1 MLIPS
6 KHEKLDRNIL
16 VIGSDILSLLKRK
29 NYNVE
34 TLFQDIKRLK
44 SISLDQYYNTI
55 TFLWLS
61 DLIDLKQYQLI
72 VKKY

>member
-6 KHEKLDRNIL
+6 KHEKLDRSIL
-16 VIGSDILSLLKRK
+16 VVGSDILSLLKHRS
-29 NYNVE
+29 YNVE

-44 SISLDQYYNTI
+44 SIGLDQYYNTI

-61 DLIDLKQYQLI
+61 GLIDLKQYQLI
-72 VKKY
+72 AKK

>member
-16 VIGSDILSLLKRK
+16 VIGSDILGILKHRS
-29 NYNVE
+29 YNIE

-44 SISLDQYYNTI
+44 SIDLDQYYNAI

-61 DLIDLKQYQLI
+61 GIIDLKQHQVI
-72 VKKY
+72 VRK

>member
-16 VIGSDILSLLKRK
+16 VIGSDILNLLKSRGF
-29 NYNVE
+29 NVE

-44 SISLDQYYNTI
+44 SIGLDQYYNTI

-61 DLIDLKQYQLI
+61 GFINLKQDQLI
-72 VKKY
+72 SQK